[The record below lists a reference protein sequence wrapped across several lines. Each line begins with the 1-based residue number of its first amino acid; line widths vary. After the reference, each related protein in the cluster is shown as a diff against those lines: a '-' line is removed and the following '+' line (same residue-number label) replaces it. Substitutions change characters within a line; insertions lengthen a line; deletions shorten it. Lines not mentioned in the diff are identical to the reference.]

1 MTLRNSIGVLS
12 VVLPLASAA
21 CGHRAYAHGRMA
33 EFRSMA
39 GRQPMQHGMSDP
51 VARLL
56 DRQATLR
63 LTAAQVNSL
72 IAIDEKLIADNKP
85 LRDRLMAWRPSW
97 RRHGGGRGA
106 DTSNAGARAAQRDS
120 AAAEFQQIRE
130 NQWRAAN
137 AAYAQLTDEQM
148 RSVGRVEGGGWRDG
162 GFGGP
167 DGPGMSD
174 GPAGSRR
181 PGPREGPPG
190 GGPGGGHGG
199 PPSGSGTG
207 SD

>member
-1 MTLRNSIGVLS
+1 
-12 VVLPLASAA
+12 
-21 CGHRAYAHGRMA
+21 
-33 EFRSMA
+33 
-39 GRQPMQHGMSDP
+39 MQHGMSDP

-167 DGPGMSD
+167 AGPGMSD

-181 PGPREGPPG
+181 AGPREGPPE

-199 PPSGSGTG
+199 PPGGSGTG